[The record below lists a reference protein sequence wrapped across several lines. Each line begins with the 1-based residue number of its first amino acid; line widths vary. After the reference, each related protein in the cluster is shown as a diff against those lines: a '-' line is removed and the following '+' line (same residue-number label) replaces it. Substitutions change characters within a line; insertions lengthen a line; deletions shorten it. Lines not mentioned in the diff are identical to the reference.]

1 MKREKAV
8 EKKPA
13 LSKAGLARFHLP
25 QVKRGS
31 FLEVSVE
38 DMEVTFQTWGFW
50 SFFAE
55 GKYVGYWAKGPGCAW
70 KAPNTGHPG
79 PAWELRGRGMW
90 KPPATSC
97 PQAQALFSYRSLE
110 GHTLSMTT

>member
-25 QVKRGS
+25 QVKQGS

-38 DMEVTFQTWGFW
+38 DMEVTFQTWSFW

-55 GKYVGYWAKGPGCAW
+55 GKYVGYWAQGPGCAW
-70 KAPNTGHPG
+70 KAPSTGHPG
-79 PAWELRGRGMW
+79 PAWEL
-90 KPPATSC
+90 
-97 PQAQALFSYRSLE
+97 
-110 GHTLSMTT
+110 